1 MAYMEMRMLLT
12 RIALNFDLEFVG
24 DGTEK
29 RYPEEHLDY
38 FTLQLPPLSVRF
50 LPRKRE
56 T

>member
-1 MAYMEMRMLLT
+1 MAYLEMRMLLA
-12 RIALNFDLEFVG
+12 RFALNFDLEFVG

-29 RYPEEHLDY
+29 IYPVEHLDY
-38 FTLQLPPLSVRF
+38 FTVQMPPLSVRF